1 MKTVAVVGASSDRH
15 KYGNKAVRAFL
26 AQGYRVVPINPGRGL
41 VEGLETFASV
51 LEVPFDIDMAT
62 LYVPPAVGERLVEQ
76 FAEKRIPEVWLTPGS
91 ESEALVARAKA
102 LGITPI
108 MACSIMGIGDS
119 PARY

>member
-76 FAEKRIPEVWLTPGS
+76 FAEKRIPEVWLNPGS